1 MTPQNHQNKLAIVIP
16 YYKIDFF
23 EETLKSVAAQT
34 NKNFTLY
41 IGNDASPNDPLPIIQ
56 KYFEVGTYHYF
67 DYKKNIGGQ
76 NLALQWERILE
87 NVQEEWFQILGD
99 DDMISEN
106 FVDVFYQSLPLV
118 ETKKIS
124 VIKFSHQWID
134 EDDQVIEDFDYDFSE
149 LKPSEFFI
157 KKYTHEIQSSLS
169 ENIFKLDS
177 YKKIGFQK
185 MTLAWGSDDLA
196 IFLFA
201 QGNNILYTK
210 NSKVKVRISG
220 SSISGSDHLDDQ
232 KQKAYFEL
240 KEILVTQYSSLFD
253 YQFISG
259 VVEEYLNVSNYKT
272 YNAHYSVIF
281 FYLKHF
287 KIKAFLKAL
296 KKIYYIKRK
305 CRLQFP
311 S

>member
-1 MTPQNHQNKLAIVIP
+1 MLQDIQHKLAIIIP

-23 EETLKSVAAQT
+23 EETIKSVAKQS

-56 KYFEVGTYHYF
+56 KYFKSSDYHYF

-99 DDMISEN
+99 DDMISKN
-106 FVDVFYQSLPLV
+106 FTEEFYKNLPLV
-118 ETKKIS
+118 EDKEIS

-134 EDDQVIEDFDYDFSE
+134 EKNQVIENFDYNFSE

-157 KKYTHEIQSSLS
+157 KKYTHEIRSSLS

-177 YKKIGFQK
+177 YQRIKFQK
-185 MTLAWGSDDLA
+185 ITLAWGSDDLA
-196 IFLFA
+196 ILLFS
-201 QGNNILYTK
+201 QGNNILYIK
-210 NSKVKVRISG
+210 NSKVKVRISE

-240 KEILVTQYSSLFD
+240 REILVTKYASIFD
-253 YQFISG
+253 YQFISK
-259 VVEEYLNVSNYKT
+259 VVEEYLTSSYYKT
-272 YNAHYSVIF
+272 YNAHYSVIL

-305 CRLQFP
+305 WRLQSP

>member
-1 MTPQNHQNKLAIVIP
+1 MTTQSHQNKLAIVIP

-23 EETLKSVAAQT
+23 EETIKSVAKQR
-34 NKNFTLY
+34 NKNFSLY

-56 KYFEVGTYHYF
+56 KYFEADDYHYF

-106 FVDVFYQSLPLV
+106 FTEEFYQNLPLV
-118 ETKKIS
+118 EDKKIS

-134 EDDQVIEDFDYDFSE
+134 EKNQVIENFDYNFSE
-149 LKPSEFFI
+149 LKPSDFFI
-157 KKYTHEIQSSLS
+157 KKYTQEIRSSLS
-169 ENIFKLDS
+169 ENIFKFDS
-177 YKKIGFQK
+177 YQRIGFQK
-185 MTLAWGSDDLA
+185 ITLAWGSDDLA
-196 IFLFA
+196 ILLFS

-210 NSKVKVRISG
+210 NSKVKVRISE

-232 KQKAYFEL
+232 KLKAHFEL
-240 KEILVTQYSSLFD
+240 REILVTKYSSLFD
-253 YQFISG
+253 YQFIAN
-259 VVEEYLNVSNYKT
+259 VVEEYLSSSNYNT
-272 YNAHYSVIF
+272 YNAHCSVIF

-305 CRLQFP
+305 WRLKFP